1 MQNGTTPPHILTV
14 EDDESLRASVVAWLE
29 DAGYTVSEA
38 GDAHRAL
45 EIIQRGPPDLIL
57 LDLGIPG
64 ISGEDLLA
72 MLNDRH
78 PGLPVVVVSG
88 RADIGDAIAAF
99 RLGAWDYLT
108 KPLPDLDMLGVTIT
122 NCLERKRLRTLL
134 HSAEMRYQELVHHL
148 PVLVFA
154 LDEGL
159 NLTFINNSVRSL
171 LGWSAHEAL
180 AVPGW
185 FVANLHP
192 DDAPQVRAAFTQAL
206 RSPAGAFGL
215 EFRFMHSG
223 GYPVPLQARFTY
235 EPSPRP
241 DSGMPGRIEG
251 VLVDLTERMFIE
263 RLLGQQ
269 TRLNTLAAVTDE
281 VAHEFRN
288 PVFALAGFARAL
300 KRRCPEAP
308 EADVILEEA
317 AKLEGLIDGIHAR
330 LMPVAHP
337 HRPCRLDEVAGFCVD
352 MMRPIAMRRAFR
364 LGFEAA
370 PDLPPVVTDEDLV
383 AQLLLALL
391 TTAFDNGSPG
401 GLTQIAIHPGEG
413 GQRLTVSFPPAT
425 THAQAEVD
433 DVSGYACSL
442 AVAYRLAS
450 RLGFALTTDKDDGTT
465 SFILDVPEHPVT
477 TPESRQ

>member
-1 MQNGTTPPHILTV
+1 MQNGTTPPRILTV
-14 EDDESLRASVVAWLE
+14 EDDEALRGSVVAWLE
-29 DAGYTVSEA
+29 DAGYLVSEA
-38 GDAHRAL
+38 GDAHEAL
-45 EIIQRGPPDLIL
+45 AVIQRTPPDLIL

-122 NCLERKRLRTLL
+122 NCLERRRLRTLL
-134 HSAEMRYQELVHHL
+134 HSAEMRYQELVQHL
-148 PVLVFA
+148 PVLIFA
-154 LDEGL
+154 LDEAL

-192 DDAPQVRAAFTQAL
+192 DDAPQVKAAFTQAL

-235 EPSPRP
+235 EPPPRP
-241 DSGMPGRIEG
+241 DRGIPGRIEG
-251 VLVDLTERMFIE
+251 VLVDLTERLFIE

-317 AKLEGLIDGIHAR
+317 SKLEGLIDGIHAR

-352 MMRPIAMRRAFR
+352 MMRPIAMRRALR
-364 LGFEAA
+364 LGFEAS
-370 PDLPPVVTDEDLV
+370 PDLPPVVTDEDLL

-401 GLTQIAIHPGEG
+401 GLTQVTVHPYAD
-413 GQRLTVSFPPAT
+413 GQRLTVVFPPAPAPAT
-425 THAQAEVD
+425 PETD
-433 DVSGYACSL
+433 DVSGYARSL
-442 AVAYRLAS
+442 AVAFRLAK
-450 RLGFALTTDKDDGTT
+450 RLGFVLTTDRGDGTAT
-465 SFILDVPEHPVT
+465 FTLDVARHSNT
-477 TPESRQ
+477 TPEALQ